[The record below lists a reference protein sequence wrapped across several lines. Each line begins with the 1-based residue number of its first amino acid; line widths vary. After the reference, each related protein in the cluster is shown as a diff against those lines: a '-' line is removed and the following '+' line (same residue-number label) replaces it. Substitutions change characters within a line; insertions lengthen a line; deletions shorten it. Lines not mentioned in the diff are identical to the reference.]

1 MISMDIKDDDSM
13 AMSSVGMDYCP
24 TIYLN
29 CEQCEA
35 LGITGMPAPGTVYM
49 LRVKAVVKR
58 VTAEAEE
65 AGEVAT
71 EGSAPDVS
79 LTLSLTDM
87 EITQGGGKEVS
98 SLLYGS

>member
-1 MISMDIKDDDSM
+1 MVSMDIKDDDS
-13 AMSSVGMDYCP
+13 SVQMDCCP

-35 LGITGMPAPGTVYM
+35 LGITGMPPPGTIYM

-58 VTAEAEE
+58 ITAEAEE
-65 AGEVAT
+65 ADEVAS
-71 EGSAPDVS
+71 EGDSPDVS

-87 EITQGGGKEVS
+87 EIVQGGGKEAS
-98 SLLYGS
+98 SLLYGT